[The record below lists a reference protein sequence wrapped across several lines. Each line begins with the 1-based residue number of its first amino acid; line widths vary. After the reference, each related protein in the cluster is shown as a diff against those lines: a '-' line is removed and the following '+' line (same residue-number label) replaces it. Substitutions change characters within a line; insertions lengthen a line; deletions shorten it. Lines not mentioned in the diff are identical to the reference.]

1 MPIIKVKNASV
12 IFRRVI
18 KGRVSLKSSIL
29 TKISQKLSQDDK
41 KGEPFYALKEISF
54 EVEKGKVLG
63 VIGNNGAGKSTLLRL
78 ISGIYQPD
86 SGSVKVNGSISA
98 LLSLGAGFE
107 NELSGLDNIYL
118 NGLYMGLK
126 ERKIDQLVD
135 EIVDFSGLPEYIY
148 QPVKTYSSG
157 MRARLGF
164 SISYF
169 VKCEIMLIDETL
181 GVGDKQFKKKSTDAI
196 YDLINSGI
204 TVLIVSHNMNTIKD
218 LCERCIWLEKGQ
230 IHMFGK
236 TDEVVNSYNAS

>member
-1 MPIIKVKNASV
+1 MSIIQVKNASV

-18 KGRVSLKSSIL
+18 KTRVSLKSSIL
-29 TKISQKLSQDDK
+29 TKISQKLSQDDGK
-41 KGEPFYALKEISF
+41 MKQFHSLKNISF
-54 EVEKGKVLG
+54 EVEKGEVLG

-126 ERKIDQLVD
+126 EKKIDRLVD
-135 EIVDFSGLPEYIY
+135 EIVNFSGLPEFIY

-169 VKCEIMLIDETL
+169 VRCEIMLIDEVL
-181 GVGDKQFKKKSTDAI
+181 GVGDKDFKKKSTEAI

-204 TVLIVSHNMNTIKD
+204 TVLIVSHNIDTIKD
-218 LCERCIWLEKGQ
+218 LCKRCIWLEKGG
-230 IHMFGK
+230 IKLIGTAK
-236 TDEVVNSYNAS
+236 NVLNCYV